1 VIPKGARHEAA
12 AAEQVV
18 DAQTLVDF
26 RTVTVQNSSVT
37 RLDGNPSG
45 ETQKSAKGGT

>member
-1 VIPKGARHEAA
+1 VRHEAA
-12 AAEQVV
+12 AEQVL

-37 RLDGNPSG
+37 RLNGNPSS
-45 ETQKSAKGGT
+45 ETPRKTPKEESDE